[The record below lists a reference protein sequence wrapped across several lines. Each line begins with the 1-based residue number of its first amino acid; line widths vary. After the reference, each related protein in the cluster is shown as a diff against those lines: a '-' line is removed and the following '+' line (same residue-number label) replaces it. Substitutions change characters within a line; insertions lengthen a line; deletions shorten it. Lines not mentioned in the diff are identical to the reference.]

1 MKCQSDYGPHD
12 DVLMQSDEC
21 IEPWWESEA
30 EPPQPKASEGPKE
43 SAETIIEHETLRR
56 GLMKVDENGELCMS
70 CPDRKE
76 NP

>member
-1 MKCQSDYGPHD
+1 MKCQSDYGPPE

-30 EPPQPKASEGPKE
+30 EPPQSMVPEAPKSP
-43 SAETIIEHETLRR
+43 AETIIEHEALRR
-56 GLMKVDENGELCMS
+56 GLVKVDENGEPCMS
-70 CPDRKE
+70 CPDQEE